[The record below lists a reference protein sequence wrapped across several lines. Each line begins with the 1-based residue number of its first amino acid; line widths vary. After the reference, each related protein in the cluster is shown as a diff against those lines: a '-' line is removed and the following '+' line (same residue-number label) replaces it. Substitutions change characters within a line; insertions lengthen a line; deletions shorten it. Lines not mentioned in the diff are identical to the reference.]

1 MQTPFEHV
9 HNFPRFLQQSANQYL
24 SSIKPRGIGLVVE
37 ASISIMSLQSLKSA
51 FSETVNF
58 SKFSEGIV
66 RKMRLL
72 THNMLKS
79 HVKGVKN
86 GYPLAIEVQ
95 MLYFLCKWDCSIVLI
110 FTIIHYSLL
119 HVQLSDLSNIDR
131 WIHLYDRCLVPQA
144 ISAGWYFV
152 CVRYR
157 SLGLHVIVYRF
168 FWEISVFFT
177 LEIKTPRRVLIN
189 NFRL

>member
-1 MQTPFEHV
+1 M
-9 HNFPRFLQQSANQYL
+9 HNFPRFLQQSANQCL
-24 SSIKPRGIGLVVE
+24 SSIKPRGIGLVFE

-51 FSETVNF
+51 SSETVNF

-95 MLYFLCKWDCSIVLI
+95 MLYFLCK
-110 FTIIHYSLL
+110 
-119 HVQLSDLSNIDR
+119 
-131 WIHLYDRCLVPQA
+131 
-144 ISAGWYFV
+144 
-152 CVRYR
+152 
-157 SLGLHVIVYRF
+157 
-168 FWEISVFFT
+168 
-177 LEIKTPRRVLIN
+177 
-189 NFRL
+189 